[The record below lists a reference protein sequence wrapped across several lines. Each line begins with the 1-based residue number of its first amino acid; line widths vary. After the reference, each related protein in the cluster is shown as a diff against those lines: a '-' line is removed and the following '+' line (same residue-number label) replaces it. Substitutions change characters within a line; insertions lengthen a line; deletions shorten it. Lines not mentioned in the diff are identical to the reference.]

1 MSIDNS
7 DPRLRSLLRQAER
20 VAQAGKRAAAEQL
33 YRQLLGEFPESPQG
47 LVGLAQV
54 VSGADEKRPLLERA
68 LSFDPDNEVAKLEL
82 ARLNGE
88 ILPETAVAAPEE
100 GFEQLQAKLTA
111 AVESDKEAVKET
123 AVSTPPLL
131 SEEELTKLTCYRHP
145 QRTTSL
151 RCNNCGN
158 PICIQ
163 CAKRTPVGYRCPQCV
178 KELEDAYF
186 NATPFH
192 YALAFFVTLPLAA
205 IAGYITQFVSYF
217 VIFLA
222 AGAGSLIG
230 RIVFR
235 AIGRQRGRWL
245 PHLVAATIFLGMI
258 GVYLPI
264 VALAILG
271 GAPGAGIASLIW
283 PGIGAFIAAGTAFY
297 WVK

>member
-20 VAQAGKRAAAEQL
+20 VAQAGKRVAAEQL

-100 GFEQLQAKLTA
+100 GFEQLQAKLAA
-111 AVESDKEAVKET
+111 AVESDKETVQET

-186 NATPFH
+186 SATPFH

-264 VALAILG
+264 VTLAILG
-271 GAPGAGIASLIW
+271 GTPGAGIASLIW